1 MADRPASERTEDA
14 TTERLRKARQDG
26 QIPQTQEVPSALLI
40 AALVIALGV
49 SGESTWR
56 WFSAQVQDGLTI
68 RPPDQIGPGGL
79 ARAMIAKTSAAMV
92 ISLPF
97 LLGAAIASVASGL
110 VSSGWS
116 FSPKALHLRFDRL
129 GPQQAMQ
136 QMFSSRSLV
145 TTLISLVKL
154 AVLSIVVWVYL
165 KNKYAT
171 FMALRWCSAEQIV
184 AGMGQLVFGL
194 MVRVTVAVTIIAGAD
209 LLYQRWK
216 YRKDLRMTR
225 QEVKEERKQ
234 YELAPELRG
243 RIRGIQMEMARKR
256 MLQEVPKA
264 DVVLANPTHV
274 AVALKYDSAHMEA
287 PRLLAKGGDFMCEK
301 IKEIARAHGVP
312 ILHRPEL
319 ARALFAACEVGQP
332 IPDALF
338 LAVAEVLAMIY
349 RLRRQRAGN

>member
-1 MADRPASERTEDA
+1 MADRPASERTEEA
-14 TTERLRKARQDG
+14 TQERLRKAREEG

-40 AALVIALGV
+40 AALVIAMGV
-49 SGESTWR
+49 CGQATWR

-68 RPPDQIGPGGL
+68 RPPEEIGPGGL
-79 ARAMIAKTSAAMV
+79 ARAMIAKTSGAMV

-97 LLGAAIASVASGL
+97 LLGAAVASVAAGL
-110 VSSGWS
+110 LSSGWS
-116 FSPKALHLRFDRL
+116 FSPKALHLKFDRL

-136 QMFSSRSLV
+136 QMFSSKSVV
-145 TTLISLVKL
+145 TMIISLVKL

-165 KNKYAT
+165 KSKYAACMT
-171 FMALRWCSAEQIV
+171 LRWCSVEQIV

-194 MVRVTVAVTIIAGAD
+194 MVRVTIAVAVIAGAD

-216 YRKDLRMTR
+216 YGKDLRMTR

-287 PRLLAKGGDFMCEK
+287 PQMLAKGGDHMCEK
-301 IKEIARAHGVP
+301 IKEVARAHGVP

-319 ARALFAACEVGQP
+319 ARALFATCEVGRP

-338 LAVAEVLAMIY
+338 LAVAEILALIY
-349 RLRRQRAGN
+349 RLRRQRTAN